1 MLGGVNNALF
11 LSSFGGFFAVGI
23 LSLILIWAFKRGKSV
38 VARQPKVGGEN
49 DYGALVVIASPNNYI
64 EGELMRL
71 KLATAEIRANL
82 AHTKDGPRLYV
93 FERDE
98 QIARAVLKS

>member
-1 MLGGVNNALF
+1 MLGGINNGLF
-11 LSSFGGFFAVGI
+11 LSSFGGFFAVGL

-38 VARQPKVGGEN
+38 IERTPRVGKE
-49 DYGALVVIASPNNYI
+49 DEYGALVVIASPNTYI

-71 KLATAEIRANL
+71 KLATSEIRANL
-82 AHTKDGPRLYV
+82 AQTKDGPRLYV

-98 QIARAVLKS
+98 KIARAVLKS

>member
-1 MLGGVNNALF
+1 MLGGINNGLF

-38 VARQPKVGGEN
+38 IERTPRVGKE
-49 DYGALVVIASPNNYI
+49 DEYGALVVIASPNTYI

-71 KLATAEIRANL
+71 KLATSEIRANL
-82 AHTKDGPRLYV
+82 AQTKDGPRLYV

-98 QIARAVLKS
+98 KIARAVLKS

>member
-1 MLGGVNNALF
+1 MLGGINNALF
-11 LSSFGGFFAVGI
+11 LTSFGGFFAVGI
-23 LSLILIWAFKRGKSV
+23 LSLILRWAFTRGKSV
-38 VARQPKVGGEN
+38 IERTPKIGGEN

-82 AHTKDGPRLYV
+82 AQTKDGPRLYV

-98 QIARAVLKS
+98 KIARAVLNS

>member
-1 MLGGVNNALF
+1 MLGGINNGLL
-11 LSSFGGFFAVGI
+11 LSSFGGFFAVGL

-38 VARQPKVGGEN
+38 IERTPRVGKE
-49 DYGALVVIASPNNYI
+49 DEYGALVVIASPNTYI

-71 KLATAEIRANL
+71 KLATSEIKANL
-82 AHTKDGPRLYV
+82 AQTKDGPRLYV

-98 QIARAVLKS
+98 KIARAVLKS

>member
-1 MLGGVNNALF
+1 MIAQKLNRSASGISIITCGGLDRYQNLKN
-11 LSSFGGFFAVGI
+11 
-23 LSLILIWAFKRGKSV
+23 SLPLDIQL
-38 VARQPKVGGEN
+38 KVGGEN
-49 DYGALVVIASPNNYI
+49 DYGALVVIASPNNYS

-71 KLATAEIRANL
+71 KLATAEIKANL

-98 QIARAVLKS
+98 KIARAVLKS

>member
-1 MLGGVNNALF
+1 MLGGIDNGLF

-38 VARQPKVGGEN
+38 IERTPSVGKE
-49 DYGALVVIASPNNYI
+49 DEYGALVVIASPNNHI
-64 EGELMRL
+64 EGELLRL
-71 KLATAEIRANL
+71 KLATSQIKATL

-98 QIARAVLKS
+98 KIARAVLKS